1 MPTEAVEPSGRINGA
16 VNTDGEKHNKEYAQ
30 HLDQL
35 GEQYKNLSSF
45 EMEKITGSTF
55 YKVGFFTRLS
65 YAPTGSLYK

>member
-16 VNTDGEKHNKEYAQ
+16 VNINGEKHNKEYAL

-35 GEQYKNLSSF
+35 GEQHKNLSSF

-55 YKVGFFTRLS
+55 YKSGLFLPAVLCFNRLFI
-65 YAPTGSLYK
+65 